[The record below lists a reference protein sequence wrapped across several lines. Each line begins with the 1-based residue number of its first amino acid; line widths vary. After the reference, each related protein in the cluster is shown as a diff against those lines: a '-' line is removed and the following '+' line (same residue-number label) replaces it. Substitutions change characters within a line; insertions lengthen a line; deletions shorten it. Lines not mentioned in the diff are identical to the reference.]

1 MKIREFMTTKV
12 EFVDAGGSVYDAVE
26 KMVDRRI
33 RSVAVRLKQKNNSY
47 GVITARDVVYK
58 VLSKGMDPRNTKASD
73 IASKPIVCVEK
84 DIAVLAAAE
93 VMEKSK
99 IARVFV
105 REGEEIVGVVSL
117 LDIMSAALIMRARG
131 DHVS

>member
-1 MKIREFMTTKV
+1 MKIKEFMTTRV
-12 EFVDAGGSVYDAVE
+12 EFVDVNGSVYDAVE

-33 RSVAVRLKQKNNSY
+33 RSVVVRLKEKNNSY

-58 VLSKGMDPRNTKASD
+58 VLARGMDPRTTKASE

-84 DIAVLAAAE
+84 DIDVLDAAE

-105 REGEEIVGVVSL
+105 REGESIVGVVAL

-131 DHVS
+131 EHVS

>member
-1 MKIREFMTTKV
+1 MKIKEFMTTKV
-12 EFVDAGGSVYDAVE
+12 EFVDVDGSVYDAVE

-33 RSVAVRLKQKNNSY
+33 RSVVVRLKEKDSDY

-58 VLSKGMDPRNTKASD
+58 VLAKGMDPRKTKASE

-84 DIAVLAAAE
+84 DIAVLDAAE

-105 REGEEIVGVVSL
+105 REGENIVGVVAL
-117 LDIMSAALIMRARG
+117 LDIMSSALIMRARG
-131 DHVS
+131 EYVS

>member
-1 MKIREFMTTKV
+1 MKIREFMTTRV
-12 EFVDAGGSVYDAVE
+12 EFVDADGSVYDAVE

-105 REGEEIVGVVSL
+105 REGEKIVGVVSL

>member
-1 MKIREFMTTKV
+1 MKIKEFMTTKV
-12 EFVDAGGSVYDAVE
+12 EFVGVDGSVYDAVE

-33 RSVAVRLKQKNNSY
+33 RSVVVRLKEENIDY

-58 VLSKGMDPRNTKASD
+58 VLSKGMDPRSTKASE

-84 DIAVLAAAE
+84 DIDVLDAAE

-105 REGEEIVGVVSL
+105 REGENIVGVVAL